1 MAPETVVTITVKTPD
16 KFYGNLAYKLLN
28 DLNANR
34 TVALFMQESTITAQY
49 TAERGRTK
57 PELEQ
62 AVKDLGRLLRT
73 KIPIPQTIEV
83 SIKQHRTVRKDCM
96 YTTVDTTVG
105 IVLR

>member
-1 MAPETVVTITVKTPD
+1 MPPETVVTVTVKVPD
-16 KFYGNLAYKLLN
+16 KFYGNLAYKLLK

-34 TVALFMQESTITAQY
+34 TAALFMQETTITSQY
-49 TAERGRTK
+49 TTERGRTK

-62 AVKDLGRLLRT
+62 AVKDLGRLLRA
-73 KIPIPQTIEV
+73 KIPVPQTIEI

-96 YTTVDTTVG
+96 YITVDTTVG